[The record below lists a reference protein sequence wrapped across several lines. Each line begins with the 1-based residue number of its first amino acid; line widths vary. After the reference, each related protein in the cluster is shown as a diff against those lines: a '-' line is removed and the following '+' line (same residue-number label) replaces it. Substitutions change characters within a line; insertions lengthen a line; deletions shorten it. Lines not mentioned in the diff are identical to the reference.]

1 MYDSLKGTKDTKDN
15 TALNISFEAVD
26 TRSNDVKNRSVVFLN
41 SLPMVNSKIEFK
53 LCLSPTRLNS
63 RPRCSSWLLELTL
76 MLWFLALG
84 CSVDYFRVNFST
96 PFDCCPN
103 LCGVPLYKNA
113 DVLLSAPS
121 TPGKVH
127 LFWSLLE
134 CWLLCRTFSFIP
146 LKKSSGKRKIVNE
159 RSKLQRSDCGKK
171 GQWVS
176 TNNMFSIRLRW
187 APPHHIYIFLKFYL
201 G

>member
-1 MYDSLKGTKDTKDN
+1 
-15 TALNISFEAVD
+15 
-26 TRSNDVKNRSVVFLN
+26 
-41 SLPMVNSKIEFK
+41 MVNSKIEFK

-84 CSVDYFRVNFST
+84 CSFDYFRVNFST

-171 GQWVS
+171 RSMSVNKQHGLNKIKVGPS
-176 TNNMFSIRLRW
+176 SSYL
-187 APPHHIYIFLKFYL
+187 HILKFL
-201 G
+201 PGITV